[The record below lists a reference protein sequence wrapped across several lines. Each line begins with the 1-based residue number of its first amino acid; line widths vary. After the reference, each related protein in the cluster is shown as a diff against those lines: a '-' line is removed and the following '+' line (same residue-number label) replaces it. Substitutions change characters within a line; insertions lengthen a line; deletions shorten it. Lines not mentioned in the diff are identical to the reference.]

1 MSTRRL
7 KIGEQMRKNISS
19 GTPWEAVVGYSRAV
33 RVGNHVEVAGT
44 TSIEGTELIGNGN
57 AYEQARFVFRKI
69 EKALHEAGATLRD
82 VVRTRMYV
90 TTSNVTDDVLRAH
103 GEVFMGIRPV
113 ATLVVVSAL
122 IDDRLLV
129 EIEVTAIIDEDG
141 ISP

>member
-82 VVRTRMYV
+82 VVRTRMYI

-103 GEVFMGIRPV
+103 GEVFMDIRP
-113 ATLVVVSAL
+113 VVSAL

>member
-1 MSTRRL
+1 
-7 KIGEQMRKNISS
+7 MRKNISS

-82 VVRTRMYV
+82 VVRTRMYI

-103 GEVFMGIRPV
+103 GEVFMDIRPV

>member
-1 MSTRRL
+1 
-7 KIGEQMRKNISS
+7 MRKNISS

-44 TSIEGTELIGNGN
+44 TSVEGTELIGDGN

-82 VVRTRMYV
+82 VVRTRMYI

-103 GEVFMGIRPV
+103 GEVFMDIRPV

>member
-7 KIGEQMRKNISS
+7 EIGKQMRKNISS

-33 RVGNHVEVAGT
+33 RVGNQVEVAGT
-44 TSIEGTELIGNGN
+44 TAVEGSELIGDGN
-57 AYEQARFVFRKI
+57 AYEQTRFVFRKI
-69 EKALHEAGATLRD
+69 EKALLEAGATMRD
-82 VVRTRMYV
+82 VARTRMYI

-103 GEVFMGIRPV
+103 GEVFMDIRPV

-129 EIEVTAIIDEDG
+129 EIEVTAIIDEDNAT
-141 ISP
+141 P

>member
-1 MSTRRL
+1 
-7 KIGEQMRKNISS
+7 MRKNISS

-103 GEVFMGIRPV
+103 GEVFMDIRPV

>member
-1 MSTRRL
+1 MSTRCL
-7 KIGEQMRKNISS
+7 EIGEQMRKNISS

-44 TSIEGTELIGNGN
+44 TSVEGTELIGDGN

-82 VVRTRMYV
+82 VVRTRMYI

-103 GEVFMGIRPV
+103 GEVFMDIRPV

>member
-82 VVRTRMYV
+82 VVRTRMYI

-103 GEVFMGIRPV
+103 GEVFMDIRPV

>member
-1 MSTRRL
+1 
-7 KIGEQMRKNISS
+7 MRKNISS